1 MEDELTRQVRV
12 LSDTVKAQTDRLD
25 QAFKLLDET
34 TQQLRETEALLQVTN
49 EALKKSLN
57 ESDRAV
63 DDMATMVVALQT
75 EISRVKEIQEQQ
87 LAMQQSNG

>member
-1 MEDELTRQVRV
+1 MDEELIKQVRV

-25 QAFKLLDET
+25 QAFKRLDET
-34 TQQLRETEALLQVTN
+34 TKQLEDTEALLQVTN
-49 EALKKSLN
+49 EALKKSLH

-75 EISRVKEIQEQQ
+75 EISRVQEIQAQQ
-87 LAMQQSNG
+87 QAQSNA